1 MLDNKSKKIILLCGL
16 LFLVALS
23 SFVFGDVHKFSKNN
37 EVKKISNEF
46 SGVVEKIQ
54 PQKQI
59 KIYVTGEV
67 VKPGIYDVD
76 KNIRALDVI
85 KLAGGFTENADIE
98 KVNLTKILRDGT
110 QIKVPAL
117 KKNSKI
123 VNINLQ
129 EKSLKQRSFKH
140 GAPPNIGTNQTLN
153 LQNASV
159 TVVELP
165 DDFLI
170 NLNFASERE
179 IARLPGIYSELAK
192 RIVNYRNNN
201 LFRSSSDL
209 LKVRGMNEQKIQ
221 QIKKYITFK

>member
-46 SGVVEKIQ
+46 LGVVEKVQ

-67 VKPGIYDVD
+67 IKPGIYDVD

-98 KVNLTKILRDGT
+98 KVNLTKIVRDGT

-123 VNINLQ
+123 ANINSSIMLFIRLTTIICI
-129 EKSLKQRSFKH
+129 SL
-140 GAPPNIGTNQTLN
+140 
-153 LQNASV
+153 
-159 TVVELP
+159 
-165 DDFLI
+165 
-170 NLNFASERE
+170 
-179 IARLPGIYSELAK
+179 
-192 RIVNYRNNN
+192 
-201 LFRSSSDL
+201 
-209 LKVRGMNEQKIQ
+209 
-221 QIKKYITFK
+221 